1 MTNVY
6 ETGTDL
12 VSSSI
17 SGGRLHHV
25 ARPLVHALET
35 YNYNVSYGENFHKL
49 SGAIFGSD
57 KYYWILADINKA
69 RNVLNFTVGEEI
81 KLPIDLEDASI
92 GTEKFF
98 D

>member
-1 MTNVY
+1 MTNKY
-6 ETGTDL
+6 ETGEDL
-12 VSSSI
+12 TISSI

-25 ARPLVHALET
+25 YRPLVQAVET
-35 YNYNVSYGENFHKL
+35 YQYYVSYGENFHKL

-57 KYYWILADINKA
+57 KYYWVLADINKA
-69 RNVLNFTVGEEI
+69 KNVLNFTVGEEI
-81 KLPIDLEDASI
+81 KLPAELVDNSI